1 MNTLDGAFLDLV
13 GRMTASGKPMSGPE
27 HPTWARSG
35 PEWVAPRNVRCW
47 HKADLRRM
55 SALGVKAASRMRRWL
70 KAQGSFTS
78 RATPGRA
85 RAHRTRLRQSGRAL
99 GGMPACSSTFSPGR
113 GSSTSDVRGRYKAG
127 SLGTDLNGTRS
138 QRLNSEH
145 SALAHLAR

>member
-55 SALGVKAASRMRRWL
+55 SALGVEAASRMRRWL
-70 KAQGSFTS
+70 RAQGSFTS

-99 GGMPACSSTFSPGR
+99 GGTPACSSPLSPGR
-113 GSSTSDVRGRYKAG
+113 DPSAAEGRYRYRAG
-127 SLGTDLNGTRS
+127 SLVMGLSGTRS
-138 QRLNSEH
+138 QRRNRGH
-145 SALAHLAR
+145 PALLQRV